1 VKDASSETSGK
12 RETQNQALKE
22 RQKTMPSSHICL
34 NVHLVFSTKDRL
46 PQIKLDWQD
55 RLHAYLGGIV
65 KGLEAM
71 PLAIGGI
78 TDHVHLLV
86 SLKSKHRLDHF
97 LRELKAE
104 SSGWVHKELTK
115 EFQWQVGYGAFSVSP
130 NSISGVKKYIAN
142 QAIHHRVKTFE
153 EEYLELLE
161 ASGVEYD
168 EKYLW

>member
-1 VKDASSETSGK
+1 VFRPKHLEK
-12 RETQNQALKE
+12 
-22 RQKTMPSSHICL
+22 KTMPSSHICL

-65 KGLEAM
+65 KGLDAM

-130 NSISGVKKYIAN
+130 NSINGVKKYIAN
-142 QAIHHRVKTFE
+142 QAEHHKIKTFE
-153 EEYLELLE
+153 EEYVELLE
-161 ASGVEYD
+161 ASGVDYD